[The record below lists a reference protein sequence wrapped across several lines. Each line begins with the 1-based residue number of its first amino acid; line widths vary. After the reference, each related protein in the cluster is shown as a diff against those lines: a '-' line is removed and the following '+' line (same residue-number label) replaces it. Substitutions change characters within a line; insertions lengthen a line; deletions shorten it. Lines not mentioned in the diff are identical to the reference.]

1 MKIHSKFTIFEKQK
15 PAANSQSMNLLPG
28 RIKRSWCHP
37 ASKQL
42 LSSLWIRSFST
53 SYPTPITLRL
63 RQPLLR
69 SSPFAAAPQR
79 PIHKGCKR
87 RTFHHRRLALA
98 SISYA
103 TISYHRIY
111 GIYLST
117 IFLFC
122 QEYFKI
128 FFKFYA
134 KNENPSTAIPRTTKI
149 KPVARFKTFA
159 SDRFAKS
166 AAILA
171 KTSVNKTHNKNGSA
185 SGIPPIAKWET
196 APVSAV
202 KVIINTLVPT
212 AVFNSKNMHCSHFF
226 VKNSYAFCSTP
237 FHNICQFFFKT
248 SAIACAACAPPRF
261 ASSRVFPFDPTSKI
275 TLPMLICWLKRSSRS
290 RMGRIRFGY
299 SSIALS

>member
-1 MKIHSKFTIFEKQK
+1 
-15 PAANSQSMNLLPG
+15 MNLLPG

-69 SSPFAAAPQR
+69 PCPFAAAPQR
-79 PIHKGCKR
+79 PIHKGCKH

-128 FFKFYA
+128 FFKFFVQLSMMGDTFI
-134 KNENPSTAIPRTTKI
+134 KKI
-149 KPVARFKTFA
+149 K
-159 SDRFAKS
+159 
-166 AAILA
+166 ILLQLCL
-171 KTSVNKTHNKNGSA
+171 
-185 SGIPPIAKWET
+185 
-196 APVSAV
+196 V
-202 KVIINTLVPT
+202 KVE
-212 AVFNSKNMHCSHFF
+212 
-226 VKNSYAFCSTP
+226 
-237 FHNICQFFFKT
+237 QW
-248 SAIACAACAPPRF
+248 RF
-261 ASSRVFPFDPTSKI
+261 SQKCCIFTN
-275 TLPMLICWLKRSSRS
+275 
-290 RMGRIRFGY
+290 
-299 SSIALS
+299 